1 MKGGENVSKK
11 KLKAKREQPKEE
23 QVELDT
29 SVDVLIKATNF
40 NEALLSLG
48 YSKLSDNPEIKI
60 GVDKIADLISS
71 MTIRLMENTDNG
83 DKRVFNELSR
93 KIDVNPYKKMTRK
106 GWLYKIVYDLL
117 LSGNGNS
124 VVYPIIKNNLIADLK
139 PLIMSQVSWNVDDD
153 SDYSINYGGK
163 VYHSDEI
170 VHFVLNPDPNNP
182 WIGTGY
188 RANLKEIVDN
198 LRQATKTKKGFM
210 SGQYMPSVIVK
221 VDSGSTELA
230 SEAGRESVK
239 KKYLGESKPGEP
251 WIIPAELLDV
261 QSVKPLSLQDI
272 AINDS
277 VQLDKKTVAGLL
289 GVPAFF
295 LGVGEFKK
303 EEYRNFVNT
312 RVMGISQVIAQTL
325 TRDLLYSPTMYFD
338 LNPRSLM
345 AYDLPELVTAGKPLV
360 EINALRRN
368 ELRNWIGL
376 DPDSEMNELIVLE
389 NYIPQDKL
397 GDQGKLKGGDD

>member
-1 MKGGENVSKK
+1 MKGGDNLSKK
-11 KLKAKREQPKEE
+11 KNKSYRSGDMNQNNPLS
-23 QVELDT
+23 
-29 SVDVLIKATNF
+29 SVDVLVKATNF
-40 NEALLSLG
+40 NDVLLSLG

-71 MTIRLMENTDNG
+71 MTIRLMENTENG
-83 DKRVFNELSR
+83 DKRLINELSR

-106 GWLYKIVYDLL
+106 SWLYKIIYDLL
-117 LSGNGNS
+117 LTGNGNS
-124 VVYPIIKNNLIADLK
+124 IVYPIIKDNLVDDLK
-139 PLIMSQVSWNVDDD
+139 PLVMSQVIWNIEDDY
-153 SDYSINYGGK
+153 DYSITYNGK
-163 VYHSDEI
+163 TYSSDEI
-170 VHFVLNPDPNNP
+170 VHFVLNPDPDYP
-182 WIGTGY
+182 WMGTGY

-221 VDSGSTELA
+221 VDAGSVELA

-239 KKYLGESKPGEP
+239 QKYLGEAKPGDP
-251 WIIPAELLDV
+251 WIIPADLLEV

-277 VQLDKKTVAGLL
+277 VELDKKTVAGLL

-295 LGVGEFKK
+295 MGVGSFDK

-312 RVMGISQVIAQTL
+312 RVMGFAQIISQTL
-325 TRDLLYSPTMYFD
+325 TRDLLYSPKMYFD

-345 AYDLPELVTAGKPLV
+345 AYDLNEMVGAGEKLVK
-360 EINALRRN
+360 INTLRRN

-376 DPDSEMNELIVLE
+376 DPDPEMNELLVLE
-389 NYIPQDKL
+389 NYLQQQDLSKQKKL
-397 GDQGKLKGGDD
+397 EGGDTE